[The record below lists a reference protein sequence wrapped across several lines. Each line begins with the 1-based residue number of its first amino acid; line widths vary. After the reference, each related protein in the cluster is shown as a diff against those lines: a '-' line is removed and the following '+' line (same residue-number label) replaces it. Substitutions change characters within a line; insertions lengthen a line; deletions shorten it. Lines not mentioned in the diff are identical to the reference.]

1 MLCVDREPGVELRDI
16 SEVERFSEYPK
27 RVPLVLVCV
36 VSDCGIVAL
45 SALDA
50 PASSFQPR
58 IVVEVCAEQVLVLIC
73 QWSMGD
79 VQAGYFT
86 EGCPGTKVSART
98 GILVSDC
105 SCSR

>member
-27 RVPLVLVCV
+27 RVPFVLVCV

-50 PASSFQPR
+50 PASSFQLC

-79 VQAGYFT
+79 DPLADTRAQCDFNAFDT
-86 EGCPGTKVSART
+86 IMDEGS
-98 GILVSDC
+98 
-105 SCSR
+105 